1 MLHTYDKPIIAIFN
15 KVTPSNN
22 APNNNKNTNI
32 TSLKVTIL
40 MLHPPLLYLFNNCP
54 KIHPICIIPSCL
66 LPCPLCPGP
75 EYAPQNYSLLRLDPY
90 IDYSP

>member
-1 MLHTYDKPIIAIFN
+1 MLHTYDKPIIAILN

-22 APNNNKNTNI
+22 APNNNKNTKI
-32 TSLKVTIL
+32 TSLKVKIV

-66 LPCPLCPGP
+66 LPCPLRPGP
-75 EYAPQNYSLLRLDPY
+75 EYALQNYSLLGLDPY